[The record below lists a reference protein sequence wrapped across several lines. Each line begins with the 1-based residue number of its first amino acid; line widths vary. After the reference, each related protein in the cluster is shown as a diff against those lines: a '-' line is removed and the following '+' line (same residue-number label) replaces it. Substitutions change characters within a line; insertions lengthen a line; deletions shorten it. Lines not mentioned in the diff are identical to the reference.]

1 MLEVSNDI
9 DIVRRNDLLV
19 TGWVLKEERG
29 HKILHIKAFMIA
41 VLRMVRY

>member
-9 DIVRRNDLLV
+9 DIIRKNYLLGS
-19 TGWVLKEERG
+19 GWVLKGERG